1 MIDLVEIFGTQLYYG
16 CRARVGVNMDL
27 FVGHKND
34 VGQTGAGGNFAPF
47 TDVGSI
53 MRLSRS
59 MKNNQ
64 GSITHACH
72 SHRIHIFTITIA
84 VLLYKGF
91 IN

>member
-16 CRARVGVNMDL
+16 CRARVGVNMDP
-27 FVGHKND
+27 FVGHQSD

-64 GSITHACH
+64 
-72 SHRIHIFTITIA
+72 RIYHPR
-84 VLLYKGF
+84 VLLASHPYIYNNNCCTF
-91 IN
+91 I